1 MTCYLGKGVLWQNIV
16 IIICLVTNNLVATK
30 NKQKAFLT
38 LENMNLVSGYGKIHD
53 MYILPELK
61 TR

>member
-38 LENMNLVSGYGKIHD
+38 LENNEFGQRIWQD
-53 MYILPELK
+53 
-61 TR
+61 T